1 MDFFCNLV
9 AMKMW
14 LKMDKH
20 DWPEYK
26 LFDDP
31 LKYYN
36 AMLDD
41 IAGAKSYVYLETYR
55 FNKDSIGIKFRDAL
69 TKRSRK
75 GVDVKLLMDSW
86 GTSLPKT
93 FFGEM
98 QKNGADVRYFQRLRF
113 GWDFFTHNHQ
123 RNHRKLIIIDDR
135 IAYIGSANLT
145 DYSLNWRESILRIE
159 TQLSVVLKNVFLKHF
174 ELHNKMLFEKGIQM
188 RKIVHGN
195 WEIIRDIPSITRQR
209 IRKRYIELFRSAKSE
224 IVIETPYFLPSRFLR
239 KALTDAVRRGVHVKA
254 IMPKNSDVGLVDLLR
269 NRYLGPLHKAGV
281 DLRFYLPHNLH
292 AKMLMIDGKIVALG
306 SPNFDYRSFRFQ
318 HEILLIGTEPLVID
332 QVDQH
337 IAETLQYSEPFNYET
352 WEKRS
357 SLQRFFENLIIPFRH
372 LL

>member
-1 MDFFCNLV
+1 MN
-9 AMKMW
+9 KQG
-14 LKMDKH
+14 
-20 DWPEYK
+20 WPAYK

-41 IAGAKSYVYLETYR
+41 IAKAKSYVYLETYR
-55 FNKDSIGIKFRDAL
+55 FNNDSIGIKFKDAL
-69 TKRSRK
+69 TKKSRK
-75 GVDVKLLMDSW
+75 GVHVKLLMDSW
-86 GTSLPKT
+86 GTSLPKQ
-93 FFGEM
+93 FFDELLG
-98 QKNGADVRYFQRLRF
+98 NGADVRFFQRLRW
-113 GWDFFTHNHQ
+113 GWDFFTQNHK

-159 TQLSVVLKNVFLKHF
+159 TNLAVTLKNVFLKHF
-174 ELHNKMLFEKGIQM
+174 ELHNKLLIEKGIQI
-188 RKIVHGN
+188 RKIILED
-195 WEIIRDIPSITRQR
+195 WEIVRDIPSITRQR
-209 IRKRYIELFRSAKSE
+209 ILRRYLELIRNAKHQV
-224 IVIETPYFLPSRFLR
+224 VIETPYFLPSRYLR
-239 KALTDAVRRGVHVKA
+239 KAMIDAVGRGVIVKA

-281 DLRFYLPHNLH
+281 ELCFYLPHNLH
-292 AKMLMIDGKIVALG
+292 AKILLIDEKITSLG

-318 HEILLIGTEPLVID
+318 HEIILIGENPMVIE
-332 QVDQH
+332 QVKSH
-337 IAETLQYSEPFNYET
+337 IAETVKYTEPFDYDA

-357 SLQRFFENLIIPFRH
+357 ALQRFFEKLVIPFRH